1 MHHGGGEVGEAVV
14 NLQLDDFRVDHH
26 EAQFLRR
33 KTEEQRGNDGVD
45 ADRLARA
52 GGTGDEQ
59 VRHLGQVGDDRLAV
73 DVLAECER
81 NLGLGF
87 FPLGR
92 VDDVAEEHLGLDAVR
107 HLDADGAA
115 AGDGGED
122 VDVLGLDGGGD
133 VVGQGGD
140 ALEPDAGRGVQLVA
154 GDGRPLGDVAL
165 GDVDIKLLQRVLEQ
179 ACVGEKLLAGLG
191 GDGGGLGLV
200 E

>member
-1 MHHGGGEVGEAVV
+1 MELMQTDLPEPVAP
-14 NLQLDDFRVDHH
+14 
-26 EAQFLRR
+26 
-33 KTEEQRGNDGVD
+33 
-45 ADRLARA
+45 
-52 GGTGDEQ
+52 GDEQ

-81 NLGLGF
+81 NLGLGI

-133 VVGQGGD
+133 VVGQG
-140 ALEPDAGRGVQLVA
+140 
-154 GDGRPLGDVAL
+154 
-165 GDVDIKLLQRVLEQ
+165 
-179 ACVGEKLLAGLG
+179 
-191 GDGGGLGLV
+191 
-200 E
+200 